1 MPKTILIV
9 EDDRGVAKQLTRVV
23 ENAGYSCEVAG
34 DGLAALEQVSST
46 RPDLILLDLLLPKK
60 DGRKVLAS
68 LQASQ
73 DKSEIPVIAM
83 SGVFRGRSTARELH
97 DAGAQG
103 FLDKPFSPED
113 LLGNVHA
120 LIGPP
125 EDPSEQPAAGDPDPD
140 STDQISLASCTAAE
154 LLWQAMSEEFSGAL
168 QFQIEKRHKVVVLC
182 EGVPVQVRSNQASEC
197 LGRRLFRA
205 GRIDGDALQESLRRT
220 REEGGRQGEIL
231 VSMGAI
237 TEEEVENELLAQAED
252 KLLELFSWDE
262 GNSWRQSG
270 VSNISF
276 ATELQGWTPR
286 LVTLRGVSRM
296 SEERAQRLL
305 APIAGLKLAVRESD
319 LSDEELVIPHV
330 AEAIAMIRSGA
341 PTATLLESYPAAIY
355 GLWLTG
361 ITRLIDP
368 ESGQVVTDV
377 EQGSATPKE
386 ADPETERLRQEL
398 AEFQDKDYFELLGVE
413 RNAAAGDVRKS
424 FMKLVKG
431 YHPDGFSKKSAEV
444 RAAASDIFTL
454 LSGASDTL
462 CDEKARKEYL
472 HKLTTGSSMADE
484 RKTVERILG
493 AEQRFNRGEALFKTR
508 AYKAALEQFAAALE
522 AGPDEADHNAYFGWT
537 HYLVHHRDPD
547 AAALAKRHIEQAISV
562 APNSA
567 TGYYFMGQLHKACN
581 REQQAMK
588 MFRKVLGLLPDHVE
602 AARELRLMGM
612 RKAKDGK
619 SGGLFGFGKKR
630 K

>member
-9 EDDRGVAKQLTRVV
+9 EDDRGVAKQLTRTV
-23 ENAGYSCEVAG
+23 EDAGYTCEVAS
-34 DGLAALEQVSST
+34 DGVAALQQASKA

-68 LQASQ
+68 LQGSG
-73 DKSEIPVIAM
+73 DTRDIPVIAM

-103 FLDKPFSPED
+103 FLDKPFSSED

-125 EDPSEQPAAGDPDPD
+125 EDPSEQSGTGRAEADAASNSAEPG
-140 STDQISLASCTAAE
+140 QVSLARSTAAE
-154 LLWQAMSEEFSGAL
+154 LLWQAMSEGFSGAL

-182 EGVPVQVRSNQASEC
+182 DGVPIQVRSNQASEC

-231 VSMGAI
+231 VGMGAI
-237 TEEEVENELLAQAED
+237 TEDEVEHELLAQAED
-252 KLLELFSWDE
+252 KLLELFSWDD
-262 GNSWRQSG
+262 GSSWRQSG

-305 APIAGLKLAVRESD
+305 APIANLKLAVSESD

-330 AEAIAMIRSGA
+330 AEAIAVVRSGA
-341 PTATLLESYPAAIY
+341 PTASLIESYPAAIY

-361 ITRLIDP
+361 IARLIDP
-368 ESGQVVTDV
+368 ESGQVITELAPNDASS
-377 EQGSATPKE
+377 QE
-386 ADPETERLRQEL
+386 ADPELTGLREEL
-398 AEFQDKDYFELLGVE
+398 AEFENKDYFELFGVE
-413 RNAAAGDVRKS
+413 RDATAGDVRKA
-424 FMKLVKG
+424 FTKLVKD
-431 YHPDGFSKKSAEV
+431 YHPDRYSKKPADV
-444 RAAASDIFTL
+444 RAAASNIFSL
-454 LSGASDTL
+454 LSSASTTL
-462 CDEKARKEYL
+462 SDENARKEYL
-472 HKLTTGSSMADE
+472 QKLTTGGSVEDE
-484 RKTVERILG
+484 RKT
-493 AEQRFNRGEALFKTR
+493 
-508 AYKAALEQFAAALE
+508 AALEQFAKALE
-522 AGPDEADHNAYFGWT
+522 KGPDEADHNAYFGWT
-537 HYLVHHRDPD
+537 HYLVNHRDPD
-547 AAALAKRHIEQAISV
+547 AEALAKRHIELAISI

-567 TGYYFMGQLHKACN
+567 TSYYFLGQLHKACN
-581 REQQAMK
+581 REQQALK
-588 MFRKVLGLLPDHVE
+588 MFRKVLDLQPEHVE
-602 AARELRLMGM
+602 AAREVRLIGM
-612 RKAKDGK
+612 RKAKDDK
-619 SGGLFGFGKKR
+619 AGGLFGFGKKR